1 MPSIS
6 VVVPVFNGEQT
17 IKETLE
23 SVLKQTFTDFEL
35 IVINDGSQDKTL
47 EVISSIK
54 DNRLQV
60 YSYPNAGLAASRNR
74 GITRATSEYIAFI
87 DADDIWTSDKLEAQ
101 FNALQ
106 ANPDAAVAYSWT
118 DYIDEHS
125 QFLRRGSH
133 IAINGDILPQLLV
146 MDFLENGSNPLIRKQ
161 AFIEVGNFDESL
173 NAAEDWDMLLRLA
186 RRYHFVAVPSP
197 QILYRISANSMSAK
211 VLQQEAETLKVIE
224 CAFNQAPESLQY
236 LKKQSLANLYKYLT
250 YKAME
255 GQPKTENGLTSARF
269 LFQAVKNDPS
279 LLKAKVMGKVLFK
292 ISAMILLPPQLA
304 QAAITKFKSLSNTT
318 TLLGYI
324 QLLDIV

>member
-23 SVLKQTFTDFEL
+23 SVLKQTFTNFEL

-60 YSYPNAGLAASRNR
+60 YSYPNASLAASRNR

-173 NAAEDWDMLLRLA
+173 TAAEDWDMLLRLA

-279 LLKAKVMGKVLFK
+279 LLKAKVMGKILFK

-324 QLLDIV
+324 QPLDIV